1 MSILNHKN
9 KKFDEIVNKFD
20 VLTSTQNEHI
30 RNNMSTTTAVSDR
43 SPPPRA
49 STRLNQSRTR
59 DEQPANSS
67 QHSPQRQI
75 ELKKVP
81 ISSSSSSSSSPIA
94 LTKNQQQP
102 STTQSAANTK
112 TDNTSQKPNRFFLKD
127 DDEDDDDEVSKK
139 LVKKSTPKQ
148 DRKRDSSYED
158 DFENSI
164 KSDF

>member
-1 MSILNHKN
+1 
-9 KKFDEIVNKFD
+9 VNKFD

-102 STTQSAANTK
+102 STQSAANAK

-127 DDEDDDDEVSKK
+127 DDEDDDDEVSEK

>member
-1 MSILNHKN
+1 M
-9 KKFDEIVNKFD
+9 NKFD

-94 LTKNQQQP
+94 LTKNQQP
-102 STTQSAANTK
+102 STTQSGANTK
-112 TDNTSQKPNRFFLKD
+112 IDSTSQKPNRFSLKDD
-127 DDEDDDDEVSKK
+127 DDEDDDDEVSEK